1 MMNSPIVRAGAF
13 GFLALAASAA
23 RAPLGAQEKVQLAF
37 GYECDDRFM
46 IKNDGANTVLLEYGL
61 EGRGERTKVSIKGN
75 ESVEIDSKGP
85 LPVELFV
92 DGRRVAKEA
101 KGNRACATATS
112 ADQPTVVV
120 RPLDPRDD
128 NTTVRVVEPV
138 TVRPQVVYVDPWYDP
153 FWYPRISL
161 GIGFGRPYYG
171 GYYGGYYGRSYG
183 GRVIRVSGPR
193 RGRR

>member
-1 MMNSPIVRAGAF
+1 MMNTRWVRAGAF

-46 IKNDGANTVLLEYGL
+46 IKNDGANTVTLEYGL
-61 EGRGERTKVSIKGN
+61 EGRSERTRLSIRGS

-101 KGNRACATATS
+101 KGNRACASATTTTAS
-112 ADQPTVVV
+112 DQPTVVV
-120 RPLDPRDD
+120 RPLDRRE
-128 NTTVRVVEPV
+128 NGATVVVVDPV
-138 TVRPQVVYVDPWYDP
+138 VVRPRVVYVDPWYDP
-153 FWYPRISL
+153 FWYPRLSV
-161 GIGFGRPYYG
+161 GVGFGRPYYG
-171 GYYGGYYGRSYG
+171 GYYRPP
-183 GRVIRVSGPR
+183 VIRVSGHR